1 MPSTNLVDPR
11 THALLEVMHY
21 KSDALREGSLYAI
34 KRARVESANYIG
46 RGGLHIYILFS
57 CDNPC
62 YLKLVLGPL

>member
-1 MPSTNLVDPR
+1 MSTW
-11 THALLEVMHY
+11 THNGLLN
-21 KSDALREGSLYAI
+21 GYAI

-57 CDNPC
+57 CDGPF